1 MRFEEIRNKT
11 KWNNLV
17 TQANG
22 SFLQSWEW
30 GEFQSLIG
38 REVLR
43 LAVFSGN
50 RLILAIQI
58 ILHRLPLRN
67 FYLYAPRGPILGAVE
82 KVGLGALR
90 FSMGKIKRR
99 GFFLRIEPEKISPK
113 ALIGNGFLE
122 LGFSIQ
128 PKKVLLLDLK
138 PSEKEL
144 LARMHSKTRYNINL
158 ALKKGVSVFHS
169 NSLTREQFEDF
180 WNLVLETSVRDK
192 FKPYPKDYY
201 RALVE
206 ILGQLGLLKIFW
218 AEFENEVLAA
228 TLLVFWGRSVVYLH
242 GAGTLKRREL
252 MAPYLLH
259 WQGILAAK
267 KLGFDFYDFG
277 GIDEVKWPG
286 LSRFKKGFGGSII
299 EYPGAFDYVFDK
311 KRYWL
316 YKFLRWLMRK

>member
-1 MRFEEIRNKT
+1 MRLEEIKDKT
-11 KWNNLV
+11 KWDDFV

-30 GEFQSLIG
+30 GEFQGLIG

-43 LAVFSGN
+43 LAVFSGH

-58 ILHRLPLRN
+58 IFHKLPLRN
-67 FYLYAPRGPILGAVE
+67 FYLYAPRGPVVGAAE
-82 KVGLGALR
+82 KAGLRVLK
-90 FSMGKIKRR
+90 FLMEKIKRR
-99 GFFLRIEPEKISPK
+99 GFFLRIEPEKISSK
-113 ALIGNGFLE
+113 ALIENGFLE
-122 LGFSIQ
+122 LDFGIQ

-138 PSEKEL
+138 SSEKEL

-158 ALKKGVSVFHS
+158 ALKKGVRVFHS
-169 NSLTREQFEDF
+169 NGLTPERFEDF
-180 WNLVLETSVRDK
+180 WNLVLETSVRDR

-201 RALVE
+201 RALVK
-206 ILGQLGLLKIFW
+206 ILGEFGLLKIFW
-218 AEFENEVLAA
+218 AEFGNEILAA
-228 TLLVFWGRSVVYLH
+228 SLLVFWDRTVVYLH

-252 MAPYLLH
+252 MASYLLH

-267 KLGFDFYDFG
+267 KLGFNFYDFG

-286 LSRFKKGFGGSII
+286 LSRFKKGFGGSVI

-316 YKFLRWLMRK
+316 YKFLRWLMRR